1 MNPSENISKKK
12 LDFSN
17 KISYFLSSKQQAAS
31 SKQQAASSKQQAASS
46 KQQAASSKQQAASS
60 KPEPRPKFR
69 KIRQSPFR
77 FIRRSFSVA

>member
-17 KISYFLSSKQQAAS
+17 KISYFLSSKQQF
-31 SKQQAASSKQQAASS
+31 KQQAASSKQQAASS

>member
-46 KQQAASSKQQAASS
+46 KQQARAA
-60 KPEPRPKFR
+60 PEIP
-69 KIRQSPFR
+69 
-77 FIRRSFSVA
+77 

>member
-31 SKQQAASSKQQAASS
+31 SKQQARAA
-46 KQQAASSKQQAASS
+46 
-60 KPEPRPKFR
+60 PEIP
-69 KIRQSPFR
+69 
-77 FIRRSFSVA
+77 